1 MTHVREIATVIAN
14 DADYDARLLRLK
26 APAIA
31 AAARPFQFVL
41 VKVPGAGF
49 LLRRPVSLFDAGGD
63 EVALLVRP
71 AGEGT
76 ARLWRLAPGE
86 SCDLTGPF
94 GREFD
99 APEGSVFVAGG
110 IGIAGVFF
118 GLAAA
123 ARSGRKAELVYGAQA
138 AAQLYAKRQIGELK
152 VDATFVT
159 EDGSSG
165 RKGLATDFIPGI
177 PSKEAKL
184 MSSAL
189 EEDLPPYSRTVIACG
204 PRPMYAAL
212 RRVLGEDARWYALM
226 EERMACGVGAC
237 RTCVVPVREP
247 AGSYA
252 AVCEEGPLVDAAAVD
267 WDRLGEVI

>member
-1 MTHVREIATVIAN
+1 MTQVREIATVTAN
-14 DADYDARLLRLK
+14 DADGDASLLRLRS
-26 APAIA
+26 PRIA
-31 AAARPFQFVL
+31 ATARPFQFVL
-41 VKVPGAGF
+41 VKVPAAGF
-49 LLRRPVSLFDAGGD
+49 LLRRPLSVFDAGGD

-76 ARLWRLAPGE
+76 GRLRRLAPGE

-94 GREFD
+94 GREFE

-110 IGIAGVFF
+110 IGVAGVFF
-118 GLAAA
+118 ALAAA
-123 ARSGRKAELVYGAQA
+123 ARSGSKVELVYGAQA
-138 AAQLYAKRQIGELK
+138 AAELYAKRQIDELK
-152 VDATFVT
+152 ISATFVT

-177 PSKEAKL
+177 PSREAKL
-184 MSSAL
+184 MAGAL
-189 EEDLPPYSRTVIACG
+189 EEDLPFYNRAVIACG

-212 RRVLGEDARWYALM
+212 RNVLGDGARWYVLM

-237 RTCVVPVREP
+237 RSCVVPVREP

-252 AVCEEGPLVDAAAVD
+252 AVCKEGPLVDAAAVD
-267 WDRLGEVI
+267 WGRLGEEI